1 MNEPWLGLVLFAFG
15 VCGSAVCSGLET
27 GFYCVSSLR
36 LSLRLGGAQRDRA
49 AERVRA
55 ELDRPER
62 LLTTLLIWN
71 NVFNYVA
78 SLGLAWLMLRMEI
91 GEVWVIV
98 LQAAVLT
105 PLLLVFAESLPKE
118 IFRLRADVL
127 PYRLAWLVGV
137 LRVPAMPL
145 LPIVLGSARLIART
159 EGSKRGGAGASERI
173 ATLLKE
179 SAMHG
184 ALSPVQASLID
195 RSIELSHAS
204 VGSLAQPLAGEVID
218 PADKARL
225 RSAARRWAPQPVVV
239 LRSRG
244 SVVGLIDPIA
254 VPGDPFA
261 ILPAMRIEASTTAR
275 DALAQMS
282 AAGCRLAVVVSR
294 GRDTGIITTRR
305 LASPLLEALREGV
318 ARG

>member
-1 MNEPWLGLVLFAFG
+1 MNDPWLGAMVFVLG
-15 VCGSAVCSGLET
+15 LCGSAMCSGLET

-36 LSLRLGGAQRDRA
+36 LSLRLGGRMRDRA
-49 AERVRA
+49 AEHVRA

-62 LLTTLLIWN
+62 LLTTLLIGN
-71 NVFNYVA
+71 NIFNYVA
-78 SLGLAWLMLRMEI
+78 SLGLASLMLSMEI

-105 PLLLVFAESLPKE
+105 PLLLVFGESLPKE
-118 IFRLRADVL
+118 VFRLRADVL
-127 PYRLAWLVGV
+127 PYRLVWVVRA
-137 LRVPAMPL
+137 LRVVAMPL
-145 LPIVLGSARLIART
+145 LPIVLGSARLLART
-159 EGSKRGGAGASERI
+159 DRSERRRVGQGERI

-179 SAMHG
+179 SALHG

-195 RSIELSHAS
+195 RSIELARVT
-204 VGSLAQPLAGEVID
+204 VGSLALPLAGEVID
-218 PADKARL
+218 PADKPRL

-244 SVVGLIDPIA
+244 SVAGLIDPIA

-261 ILPAMRIEASTTAR
+261 LSQPVRIDASTTVR

-282 AAGCRLAVVVSR
+282 AGRCRLAVVSSR
-294 GRDTGIITTRR
+294 GRDVGVITTRR
-305 LASPLLEALREGV
+305 LASPLLEALRDDA